1 MANLPISGLTA
12 SASNLAATDV
22 TPVVQTTGVGP
33 VKMTGLQ
40 FAGGLLGSTVLT
52 GSTVTTSQPLFDLT
66 QTWNAGAVTFSGLK
80 LNVTDTASTAASL
93 LMDLQVG
100 GTSKFK
106 VDKSGSITFN
116 AATGTYYNVSA
127 SGDATSGYYLN
138 NNVGGIFL
146 GTSFD
151 AILTRRAAANLRLGA
166 ADAAAPVPQTLSVQS
181 VVAGT
186 SNTTGA
192 DLIITGSQGTG
203 TGAGGK
209 IRIQVAPPGS
219 AGTAQNALVDAITIN
234 SDKSVLYA
242 GNVLGSYFQSSGNM
256 TAGPNNLHNFLGRG
270 GLGSTADGSY
280 YLKNNA
286 GTGFTSLQLG
296 PPTASFVALKLSGT
310 TIQTR
315 LGDDTAFTAIQG
327 KLTTDTAYT
336 AGAPTVT
343 GYITIYDST
352 GTAYKVAV
360 GT

>member
-1 MANLPISGLTA
+1 
-12 SASNLAATDV
+12 
-22 TPVVQTTGVGP
+22 

-40 FAGGLLGSTVLT
+40 FAGGLLGSTALT

-66 QTWNAGAVTFSGLK
+66 QTWNAGAVTFSSLK
-80 LNVTDTASTAASL
+80 LNVTDTASAAASL

-151 AILTRRAAANLRLGA
+151 AILTRRAAANLRFGA
-166 ADAAAPVPQTLSVQS
+166 ADAAAPVAQTLSVQS

-186 SNTTGA
+186 LDTAGA
-192 DLIITGSQGTG
+192 VLTITGSQGTG
-203 TGAGGK
+203 TGAGGS
-209 IRIQVAPPGS
+209 ILFQLAPAGTT
-219 AGTAQNALVDAITIN
+219 GTAQNALVTVLTIT
-234 SDKSVLYA
+234 SAKAVTSA
-242 GNVLGSYFQSSGNM
+242 GSLTATTNVICG
-256 TAGPNNLHNFLGRG
+256 ANNLFNISGRG
-270 GLGSTADGSY
+270 GLGSSADGTY
-280 YLKNNA
+280 YLRNNA

-296 PPTASFVALKLSGT
+296 PATASFVALKLSGT
-310 TIQTR
+310 TVQTR